1 MSANKKVE
9 GKYKKYELLEH
20 IQSLPDTYIGSTE
33 FTKIKTY
40 IYCDDTKKMVEK
52 EITYI
57 PGLLKIFDEVVV
69 NAIDHSMRLKSET
82 KDNIKHVKNI
92 KITID
97 KNDGKIRCF
106 DGDLEQHETLLT
118 DDYKINKNEII
129 KHYKKKEKK

>member
-1 MSANKKVE
+1 MSSNKKVE

-33 FTKIKTY
+33 LTKIKTY
-40 IYCDDTKKMVEK
+40 IYCDENKKMVEK

-82 KDNIKHVKNI
+82 KENIKNVKNNLYP
-92 KITID
+92 KTSR
-97 KNDGKIRCF
+97 G
-106 DGDLEQHETLLT
+106 
-118 DDYKINKNEII
+118 
-129 KHYKKKEKK
+129 

>member
-1 MSANKKVE
+1 MSSNKKVE

-33 FTKIKTY
+33 LTKIKTY
-40 IYCDDTKKMVEK
+40 IYSDENKKMVEK

-82 KDNIKHVKNI
+82 KENIKHVKNI
-92 KITID
+92 KITI
-97 KNDGKIRCF
+97 KV
-106 DGDLEQHETLLT
+106 
-118 DDYKINKNEII
+118 
-129 KHYKKKEKK
+129 